1 VVKILNAKKVQVS
14 INNPKMKTGHL
25 TRRVKSILRA
35 TTQREIRSDFGELQM
50 QITRRGA
57 RADNGPSSIELESLQ
72 ISVSDG
78 NIVLRD
84 NDVSD
89 FVTRAH
95 YNYTMNLSMDE
106 LGSIIDALV
115 SAAGEDKK
123 RVADYLGSTK
133 LKELLQL
140 VKMAI
145 EP

>member
-1 VVKILNAKKVQVS
+1 
-14 INNPKMKTGHL
+14 MK
-25 TRRVKSILRA
+25 
-35 TTQREIRSDFGELQM
+35 
-50 QITRRGA
+50 ITRRGA
-57 RADNGPSSIELESLQ
+57 RADNGPSSIELKSLK

-84 NDVSD
+84 QDVSD
-89 FVTRAH
+89 FVTKAH

-106 LGSIIDALV
+106 LGSIIDALA

-123 RVADYLGSTK
+123 RVADYLGAKK
-133 LKELLQL
+133 LKELLQI